1 MDDESASADGGGGG
15 GGGGK
20 GGGWAHGFA
29 TGYEDASEPEK
40 RKRRE
45 PTGKE
50 RGPSVTFAEIVRTFD
65 SSRNIVV
72 SGGVD
77 REAGGVGGETD
88 SHATS
93 ATMIAPKSC
102 RACRSGY
109 FVDGN
114 SKLADAIAAL
124 VRNYQYSVSLAQL
137 IEEAYLLGEKEREDV
152 LHESGEDI
160 GEWSREDIAYH
171 LFNCMTDFNLF
182 TLKEINDL
190 KVILASVKDNL
201 YYKDGATGQQIADVK
216 NMALMMQLQSQI
228 KMLITVAP
236 ERANSFNPGLS
247 THSSVRK
254 YTKRG

>member
-1 MDDESASADGGGGG
+1 MDDESASADGGGG

-50 RGPSVTFAEIVRTFD
+50 RGPSVSFAEIVRTFD
-65 SSRNIVV
+65 SSRNIVI
-72 SGGVD
+72 SGAD
-77 REAGGVGGETD
+77 REATGGAGGESD

-93 ATMIAPKSC
+93 GTMIAPKCC

-124 VRNYQYSVSLAQL
+124 VRNYQYSVSMAQL

-160 GEWSREDIAYH
+160 GEWSREDIHYH
-171 LFNCMTDFNLF
+171 LFTCMTDFNLF
-182 TLKEINDL
+182 TLKEISEL

-201 YYKDGATGQQIADVK
+201 YYIDGTTGRPITDVK
-216 NMALMMQLQSQI
+216 NMQLMMQLQAQI